1 MLSSFLEIAI
11 PFLSVLP
18 AIWWLLLSLQSL
30 RQCPLMLLCF
40 WDTCYLWREF
50 SCPLFVLLWLHCLV
64 FVLSREFWVL
74 FSLILWVFVL
84 LTLAMDFH
92 WPHDIFSLMFFFR
105 LVFFSPLFSNLN
117 AIVTF
122 VDLINIYPLC
132 DNIFVSTY
140 VMCDLSL
147 KIHPLNFGNAYLEC
161 FASEPCFQHYSG
173 WSFLSFLLL
182 LHFIPVALCPMSFS
196 PAPNHLWSLWH
207 PDNFC
212 WTFDFFVSIE
222 IILIFY
228 SRSHWFIFWWLV
240 LLLFERFFF
249 STSSAPSSLNDE

>member
-1 MLSSFLEIAI
+1 MMLSLFLKIAI

-30 RQCPLMLLCF
+30 KQYPLMLFCF

-50 SCPLFVLLWLHCLV
+50 SCPHFVLLWLYCLI
-64 FVLSREFWVL
+64 FILSREFWVL
-74 FSLILWVFVL
+74 FSLILWVFVF

-92 WPHDIFSLMFFFR
+92 WPHDIFSLMFFFW

-140 VMCDLSL
+140 MMCDLSL
-147 KIHPLNFGNAYLEC
+147 KIHPLNFGNAYLKC

-173 WSFLSFLLL
+173 WSFFV
-182 LHFIPVALCPMSFS
+182 FFVAVALHSCC
-196 PAPNHLWSLWH
+196 SLS
-207 PDNFC
+207 N
-212 WTFDFFVSIE
+212 
-222 IILIFY
+222 
-228 SRSHWFIFWWLV
+228 V
-240 LLLFERFFF
+240 LLAC
-249 STSSAPSSLNDE
+249 SQSSLKLVTSW

>member
-1 MLSSFLEIAI
+1 MPSD
-11 PFLSVLP
+11 VT
-18 AIWWLLLSLQSL
+18 LLLRHLLLLKGVLMSPLCSFVTPLLRLCSFKRVLSFIFSDSLS
-30 RQCPLMLLCF
+30 LCF
-40 WDTCYLWREF
+40 SHPCNG
-50 SCPLFVLLWLHCLV
+50 
-64 FVLSREFWVL
+64 
-74 FSLILWVFVL
+74 FSLAPW
-84 LTLAMDFH
+84 H
-92 WPHDIFSLMFFFR
+92 FSSMFFFR

-196 PAPNHLWSLWH
+196 TIPNHLWSLWH
-207 PDNFC
+207 LDNFC
-212 WTFDFFVSIE
+212 WTFDFFVSVE

-228 SRSHWFIFWWLV
+228 SRSHRFIFWWLV
-240 LLLFERFFF
+240 LLLSERFFF